1 MDVRTSYYTIGL
13 GLLYYRTT
21 RISGRCCRVL
31 FERYTFKAIKRN
43 EFKNY
48 KLLVKPENI
57 YRIDKYNALEKKII
71 NLDSASHLFK
81 FQFAL
86 A

>member
-43 EFKNY
+43 EFKKALSSAQF
-48 KLLVKPENI
+48 KLMM
-57 YRIDKYNALEKKII
+57 
-71 NLDSASHLFK
+71 
-81 FQFAL
+81 
-86 A
+86 